1 MSGPAALVVPA
12 LKRHT
17 ATVIVSH
24 GLGDRYD
31 ASKIAI
37 QGSYAS
43 ANLSIVELAGTSIRS
58 VVFNQTIDS
67 SIRIWLAENWRRR
80 GKFEEV
86 SFVFPNAPTIPI
98 TMISFDDL
106 QQRED
111 ESGILRSRDTMHNLI
126 SAEVAKGIPSNRI
139 ILGGFSQGGAVSL
152 LGGVTCPQK
161 LAGIFGLSSYLL
173 LRGKIRDMVPT
184 ENPNKE
190 TPIFLGHGD
199 ADLVVKYEWG
209 QNTAQMLKEWGW
221 NVDFRTYPRVSTET
235 RDRNLPHSA
244 DPQEIDHLEA
254 FINERVPPFG
264 EKAQET
270 L

>member
-24 GLGDRYD
+24 GLGD
-31 ASKIAI
+31 S
-37 QGSYAS
+37 G
-43 ANLSIVELAGTSIRS
+43 AGW
-58 VVFNQTIDS
+58 
-67 SIRIWLAENWRRR
+67 IWLAENWRRR

-98 TMISFDDL
+98 TMNMGMKMPGWYDIISFDDL

-111 ESGILRSRDTMHNLI
+111 ESGILRSRDTMHNII

-209 QNTAQMLKEWGW
+209 QNTAQTLKEWGW
-221 NVDFRTYPRVSTET
+221 NVDFRTYP
-235 RDRNLPHSA
+235 NLPHSA

-254 FINERVPPFG
+254 FINERVPPLG
-264 EKAQET
+264 EKAQEA